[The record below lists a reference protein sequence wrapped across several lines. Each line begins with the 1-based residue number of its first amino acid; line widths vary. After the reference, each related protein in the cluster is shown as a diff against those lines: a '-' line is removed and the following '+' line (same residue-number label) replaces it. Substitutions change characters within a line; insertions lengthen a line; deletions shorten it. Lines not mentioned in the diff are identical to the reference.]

1 MPEGPEI
8 RLAADKLARVLVGQH
23 AALVRFSADKFPTL
37 QNAGRRL
44 TGRKMQAIEARG
56 KAMLTHFEGSLTIYS
71 HNQLYGEWAVF
82 KGPAPSTHLQTRL
95 TIATA
100 SHTAVLYSASDIAV
114 LKTSEL
120 HQHPY
125 LAKLG
130 VELLDPEVTLD
141 DVLAQISQPRFAR
154 RSLAALLLDQGF
166 LAGIGNYL
174 RSDILFDAHL
184 HPDVRIADLAPDR
197 RLALARSALKLI
209 RRSYRTRGITND
221 PALAKRLKSQGW
233 PYSRYRHWVFD
244 RPGDPCHRCGNLI
257 RRIEAGS
264 RGLYLCDHCQP
275 SDPEAHNHGVSPGKT
290 AKRGRT

>member
-8 RLAADKLARVLVGQH
+8 RLAADKLARVLAGQH
-23 AALVRFSADKFPTL
+23 ATLVRFSADKFPAL
-37 QNAGRRL
+37 QHAGRRL
-44 TGRKMQAIEARG
+44 TGRKMGAIEARG
-56 KAMLTHFEGSLTIYS
+56 KAMLTHFTGGLTIYS

-82 KGPAPSTHLQTRL
+82 KGPAPATHLQTRL
-95 TIATA
+95 TIATV
-100 SHTAVLYSASDIAV
+100 SHTAVLYSASDVAV

-130 VELLDPEVTLD
+130 VELLDPEVTLH

-174 RSDILFDAHL
+174 RSDILFDARL
-184 HPDVRIADLAPDR
+184 HPDVRIADLAPKQ

-209 RRSYRTRGITND
+209 RRSCRTRGITND
-221 PALAKRLKSQGW
+221 PALATQLRLKGW
-233 PYSRYRHWVFD
+233 SFSRYRHWVFD
-244 RPGDPCHRCGNLI
+244 RAGEPCHQCGQPI

-275 SDPEAHNHGVSPGKT
+275 SGPEAQNHRVSPGKT
-290 AKRGRT
+290 AERGRA